1 MLAVAEDIREPYVP
15 TEADA
20 LVAREAT
27 RQLEA
32 FSRMTHDAMRVQILD
47 TDNHITVPLPGAAV
61 RFFID
66 ILHNMAE
73 GRAFTLMPMHA
84 ELTTQDAADFLN
96 VSRPHVVR
104 LLEKGA
110 IPYHKAGTHRR
121 IRFAD
126 LDAYKRKNDIA
137 RKKALDDM
145 VAASQELGLE

>member
-1 MLAVAEDIREPYVP
+1 MLAMMEDAGERYVP

-27 RQLEA
+27 RKLEPLKPKL
-32 FSRMTHDAMRVQILD
+32 RDIRVQLMD
-47 TDNHITVPLPGAAV
+47 MDNNITIPLPASAV
-61 RFFID
+61 RFFVD
-66 ILHNMAE
+66 ILRNMAE

-96 VSRPHVVR
+96 VSRPHLVK
-104 LLEKGA
+104 LLDGGA
-110 IPYHKAGTHRR
+110 LPYHKVGTHRR

-126 LDAYKRKNDIA
+126 LDAYKRKSDAA
-137 RKKALDDM
+137 RRKAIDDM

>member
-1 MLAVAEDIREPYVP
+1 MLAVADDIREPYVP

-27 RQLEA
+27 RQLET
-32 FSRMTHDAMRVQILD
+32 FSRTTTDMRVQILD
-47 TDNHITVPLPGAAV
+47 TDSHITVPLPGAAV
-61 RFFID
+61 RFFIE

-84 ELTTQDAADFLN
+84 ELTTQEAADFLN

-104 LLEKGA
+104 LLENGA
-110 IPYHKAGTHRR
+110 IPFHKAGTHRR
-121 IRFAD
+121 VSFAD
-126 LDAYKRKNDIA
+126 LDTYKRTSDMA
-137 RKKALDDM
+137 RRKALDDM